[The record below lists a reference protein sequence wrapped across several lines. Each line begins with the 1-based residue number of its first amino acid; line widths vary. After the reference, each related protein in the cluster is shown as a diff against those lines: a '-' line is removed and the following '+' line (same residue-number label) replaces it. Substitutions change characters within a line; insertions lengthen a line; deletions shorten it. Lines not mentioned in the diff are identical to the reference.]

1 MSYETDKANILAFF
15 DNHIIRYVV
24 SDLEALN
31 SIEADETGAGGCSI
45 PQASATF
52 SALDLMGYLMHP
64 QDISPMKMSFSDLL
78 NNEKYF
84 PEFKQYSIQANFF
97 NSFKDN
103 LRSFMVHRF
112 SITKYD
118 ITKTS
123 DTNLFTEM
131 DTRQIFNTSYFTK
144 ITINAIN
151 KIYNEIKEDK
161 FLINGFSK
169 KITLGKVNE
178 KIKMLK
184 GFDKNYVPLIDL
196 PISSVSTQT
205 TCSLK

>member
-1 MSYETDKANILAFF
+1 
-15 DNHIIRYVV
+15 
-24 SDLEALN
+24 
-31 SIEADETGAGGCSI
+31 
-45 PQASATF
+45 
-52 SALDLMGYLMHP
+52 
-64 QDISPMKMSFSDLL
+64 
-78 NNEKYF
+78 
-84 PEFKQYSIQANFF
+84 
-97 NSFKDN
+97 
-103 LRSFMVHRF
+103 MVHRF
-112 SITKYD
+112 SLTKYD
-118 ITKTS
+118 ITKTN

-169 KITLGKVNE
+169 KITLEKVNE

-184 GFDKNYVPLIDL
+184 DFDKNYVHLIDL
-196 PISSVSTQT
+196 PISTVSTQT